1 MASGEKLGGRTCA
14 EVSDTKQ
21 PSRSKPENEK
31 KIQVKKKITKSEF
44 FRGDFFRF
52 KPSLISKE
60 KGWAS
65 KFV

>member
-14 EVSDTKQ
+14 EVSDAKL

-31 KIQVKKKITKSEF
+31 KNTSEKKITKSEF
-44 FRGDFFRF
+44 LEKNFRF
-52 KPSLISKE
+52 KFSLISKE